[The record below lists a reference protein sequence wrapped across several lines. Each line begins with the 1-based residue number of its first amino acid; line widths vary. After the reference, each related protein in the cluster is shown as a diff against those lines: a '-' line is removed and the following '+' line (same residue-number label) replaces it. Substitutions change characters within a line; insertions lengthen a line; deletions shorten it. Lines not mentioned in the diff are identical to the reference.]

1 MKLLLTI
8 LAAALVIGIMA
19 WRLSFPADRPTAI
32 PALPEQW
39 DEAVY
44 SLDSDETIRFV
55 PPPFTPQRSARFIAS
70 AFPGAQRP
78 QMRVMFRVIGGKVA
92 YVAPATG
99 MATVDSAFRWC
110 THLYR
115 SAQLEFTQELAQ
127 LPADGDWV
135 VRDEAPPQRRLKA
148 LESILSRVTG
158 RKLAIEQLPVERD
171 VIIVR
176 GKWDFHPGGDLKA
189 MAFYLPE
196 GDSRRS
202 GWGTLADSFMSLERD
217 LHRRIIDETEEPHP
231 AWVYWSGRGFSNPG
245 GQHESWRNEA
255 LAAIEKQT
263 SLKFEQTRRV
273 IPVWIVNDRSA
284 NTQPVSK

>member
-1 MKLLLTI
+1 MKRM
-8 LAAALVIGIMA
+8 LAIFAVLGLIAVLA
-19 WRLSFPADRPTAI
+19 WRLCFPADVTMAI
-32 PALPEQW
+32 PALSAQW

-44 SLDSDETIRFV
+44 SLDADETLRFV
-55 PPPFTPQRSARFIAS
+55 PPPFTPQRSAQFMAS
-70 AFPGAQRP
+70 AFLGARRP
-78 QMRVMFRVIGGKVA
+78 EMRVMFRVIGDKIA
-92 YVAPATG
+92 YTAPVTG
-99 MATVDSAFRWC
+99 TGTVDSAFRWC

-115 SAQLEFTQELAQ
+115 SAQLEFSRELGQ
-127 LPADGDWV
+127 MPADGDWI

-148 LESILSRVTG
+148 LESILSRITG
-158 RKLAIEQLPVERD
+158 RKLAIERLAVERD